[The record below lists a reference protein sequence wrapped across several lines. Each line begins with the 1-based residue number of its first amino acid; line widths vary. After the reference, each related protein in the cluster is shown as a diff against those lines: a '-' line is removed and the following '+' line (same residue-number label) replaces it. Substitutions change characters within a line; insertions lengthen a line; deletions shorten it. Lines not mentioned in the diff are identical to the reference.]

1 MMKKIL
7 FNIIM
12 LSILVSESQVGTT
25 AGNFLGIGVGSRAI
39 GMGGAYVSVYSDPSV
54 IYWNPGAIS
63 RFDNDKFLV
72 SNVSWLVDSNLYFS
86 TYIKKIND
94 RSIGLYWTYLD
105 YGKEEITTL
114 DHQNG
119 TGLYWDAS
127 DLVVGL
133 MYSMNLTDRFSFGGG
148 IKYIGQNIYNESSS
162 SLALDLGLLYTSQD
176 NDFNIGMSIS
186 NIGFDM
192 ALSGKDLHQSI
203 DIDPDNLGNNET
215 IIANLNTD
223 SFPLPIL
230 YRMGFSMNRSVY
242 DNFKLLS
249 SLDMVIPSDDV
260 EHLNLGFELSYIDRV
275 FFRCGYKEIGNTNSE
290 QGMTFGAG
298 AKIYLFGLD
307 FNLNYAYQ
315 DFGVL
320 GYVPHID
327 FEFNF

>member
-1 MMKKIL
+1 MKKIL
-7 FNIIM
+7 LNII
-12 LSILVSESQVGTT
+12 LLGVLFSESQVGTT

-39 GMGGAYVSVYSDPSV
+39 GMGGAYSSIYSDPSV

-63 RFDNDKFLV
+63 RFENDKFLV
-72 SNVSWLVDSNLYFS
+72 SNVSWLVDSQLYFS
-86 TYIKKIND
+86 TYVKKIND
-94 RSIGLYWTYLD
+94 KSLGLYWTYLD

-114 DHQNG
+114 ENQNG

-127 DLVVGL
+127 DLVVGI

-148 IKYIGQNIYNESSS
+148 LKYIGQNIYNESSS
-162 SLALDLGLLYTSQD
+162 SLAIDMGLLYTSQN

-186 NIGFDM
+186 NIGLDM
-192 ALSGKDLHQSI
+192 TLSGKDLHQTI
-203 DIDPDNLGNNET
+203 DLDPDNYGNNET

-223 SFPLPIL
+223 SFPIPIL
-230 YRMGFSMNRSVY
+230 YRMGFSVNKSVS

-249 SLDMVIPSDDV
+249 SVDMVIPSDDV
-260 EHLNLGFELSYIDRV
+260 EHLNLGFELSYFDRV
-275 FFRCGYKEIGNTNSE
+275 FLRCGYKEIGNTNSE

-298 AKIYLFGLD
+298 TKLYLFGLD

-315 DFGVL
+315 DFGIL